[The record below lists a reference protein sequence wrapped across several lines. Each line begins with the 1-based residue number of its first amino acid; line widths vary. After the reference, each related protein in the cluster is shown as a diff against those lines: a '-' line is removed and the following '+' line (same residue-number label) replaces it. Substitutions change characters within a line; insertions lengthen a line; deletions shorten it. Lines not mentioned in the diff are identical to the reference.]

1 MSLKTRDPGLR
12 RDDGEMIGQRFP
24 NALLSIYI
32 D

>member
-1 MSLKTRDPGLR
+1 MVFSDMDSGLR
-12 RDDGEMIGQRFP
+12 RDDREMMGQRFP